1 MSLGSILSVAAPIAA
16 GYFTGGAG
24 GTSLFGLEATGS
36 AIAAGALTGAGIAA
50 LSGGD
55 ILTSA
60 AMGGLGGYGGGEL
73 GAAFNPAGASG
84 IASATGTTNAAVNQ
98 AAMSNMTG
106 SALGQGGFNTAA
118 GRGLMGVATPGM
130 AGAAGQREHR
140 TTKCYCREYR
150 TRFFPICYSRYFRRI
165 CNSIF
170 NYMQV

>member
-130 AGAAGQREHR
+130 AGAAGAGS
-140 TTKCYCREYR
+140 YG
-150 TRFFPICYSRYFRRI
+150 YSPYDTPDVLGESVTQFQEAQQLSGVTPNTRRI
-165 CNSIF
+165 
-170 NYMQV
+170 